1 MAEKLP
7 EMLLLAEPGTPT
19 EFPTWPL
26 GKHPVS
32 RCNESRIFHIG
43 DSCWGG
49 SGFVVKLDVDL
60 IRACVCARKGGDEGM
75 LIGAS
80 FCGAGSNGD
89 AEDTE
94 VDDGSEA
101 DSVEGPDEDVLFLKT
116 RFADDDD
123 DDVDDFRVVFVL
135 CVMSQEAL
143 SGLGVLFVLLDEAIV
158 CIEHCVVLALT
169 SSL

>member
-1 MAEKLP
+1 
-7 EMLLLAEPGTPT
+7 MLLLAEPGTPAKL
-19 EFPTWPL
+19 PAWPL
-26 GKHPVS
+26 EKHPVS

-60 IRACVCARKGGDEGM
+60 IRACVCDRKGGDDGM

-89 AEDTE
+89 AEDME

-116 RFADDDD
+116 RFADEDDE
-123 DDVDDFRVVFVL
+123 VDDFRVAIVL

-143 SGLGVLFVLLDEAIV
+143 SGSGVLFVVLDETIV